1 MSSGDEAPR
10 FSAGVE
16 SVRNEVK
23 AAEAASAHISLEAE
37 AAGAAVDEGIAD
49 ADTEADADE
58 DATNADESVVSS
70 LAPAM
75 RMPRPLASSLAS
87 PPSPPP
93 PPPPPPPPR
102 PSVEA
107 EATDGGLTEVM
118 PSGLRGCRREWERS
132 CFGKFVSGCDEPK
145 SANVESCA
153 PSSPVH
159 LPSPPA
165 APSKVPT
172 ALPAIDS
179 VALRGENGP
188 APLFDRGGSR
198 PPGPDP
204 EAEPEAQWSGTP
216 RLPGPPTRSTAGEAV
231 KGSAA

>member
-10 FSAGVE
+10 FRAGVE
-16 SVRNEVK
+16 SVRIEVK

-58 DATNADESVVSS
+58 DAINADEPVVSS

-87 PPSPPP
+87 PPPS
-93 PPPPPPPPR
+93 PPPPPPR

-145 SANVESCA
+145 SANVA
-153 PSSPVH
+153 W
-159 LPSPPA
+159 
-165 APSKVPT
+165 
-172 ALPAIDS
+172 DS
-179 VALRGENGP
+179 WRA
-188 APLFDRGGSR
+188 
-198 PPGPDP
+198 
-204 EAEPEAQWSGTP
+204 
-216 RLPGPPTRSTAGEAV
+216 
-231 KGSAA
+231 